1 MSRRIEILRRASE
14 VFERQGVNR
23 TSIED
28 IAKAVGIKR
37 EAVYYYFKSRT
48 EILLRII
55 LPQSNRLTFGLRSIL
70 DSSQSSQDKLRAA
83 VRNHL
88 DSFHPNY
95 LEMAVALREKHI
107 FEAEE
112 KFEELRAV
120 WREYDHMWIDL
131 VREGQERGEF
141 KAGLDPKIVAFGL
154 LGMCNWLSRWYDP
167 NKEVAIEEVIR
178 TFTAMA
184 ADGICL
190 PAASPEAGAVA
201 GQGAA
206 EIHQPL

>member
-1 MSRRIEILRRASE
+1 MSRRMEILRRATE

-55 LPQSNRLTFGLRSIL
+55 LPQSARLCFGLRTIME
-70 DSSQSSQDKLRAA
+70 SSLSSRDKLHAA

-95 LEMAVALREKHI
+95 LEMAVALREKH
-107 FEAEE
+107 FGEEEE
-112 KFEELRAV
+112 KFEELRKV
-120 WREYDHMWIDL
+120 WRDYDGMWIDL

-141 KAGLDPKIVAFGL
+141 KAGLDPKVVAFGL

-167 NKEVAIEEVIR
+167 GKEVSIDEIIR
-178 TFTAMA
+178 TFFTLA
-184 ADGICL
+184 ADGL
-190 PAASPEAGAVA
+190 SVPEAALVRT
-201 GQGAA
+201 
-206 EIHQPL
+206 